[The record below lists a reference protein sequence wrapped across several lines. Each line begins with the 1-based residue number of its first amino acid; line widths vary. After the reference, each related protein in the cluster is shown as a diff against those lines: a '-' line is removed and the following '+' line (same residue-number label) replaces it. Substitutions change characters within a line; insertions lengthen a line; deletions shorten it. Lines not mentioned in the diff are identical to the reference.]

1 MNKKVVSRL
10 LVACCIVTAS
20 MSVNL
25 VSNAALPFFS
35 TEKGEVPSLAPMLDK
50 ATPAIVSISVEGTQ
64 VSRQQVPEMFKRFFG
79 GTDEQVQER
88 PFKGLGSGVIIDA
101 KKGYVVTN
109 NHVVD
114 NADEIIVKLTDG
126 REFKAKKLGADEQS
140 DIALLKI
147 EPDALA
153 AMPLAN
159 SDELRVGDF
168 VVAIGNPFGLN
179 QTVTSGIV
187 SALGRSGLNIGGY
200 ENFIQTDAAINRG
213 NSGGALVSLR
223 GELVGINT
231 AIFGP
236 NGGNVGIGFAI
247 PSNMM
252 KNLVDQIIEFG
263 EVRRGLLG
271 IMGQDI
277 DSGLADAMNLDV
289 NQGAFVSEVSPDSAA
304 DKGGIQAGDIIIEIN
319 GRSVVSFQELRAK
332 VASRG
337 AGAKL
342 ELTILRKGKTEK
354 INVVLGDATQN
365 VVIAKE
371 IHPALEGATLS
382 NGKTKQGDSGIV
394 ISELISRSP
403 ATIIG
408 LQDGDVII
416 GINRKKV
423 DTVMQ
428 LRTELEDAKINFFTL
443 YFLQRLLNAPAFKI
457 EALGSYKKFSGSE

>member
-1 MNKKVVSRL
+1 MNKVVNRFF
-10 LVACCIVTAS
+10 VACCIVTAS
-20 MSVNL
+20 MTVSL

-35 TEKGEVPSLAPMLDK
+35 NDKGEVPSLAPMLDK

-64 VSRQQVPEMFKRFFG
+64 VSRQRVPEMFKNYFG
-79 GTDEQVQER
+79 GKDEQVQER

-101 KKGYVVTN
+101 KEGYVVTN

-114 NADEIIVKLTDG
+114 NADQITVKLTDG

-147 EPDALA
+147 EPDALT
-153 AMPLAN
+153 AMPLAD
-159 SDELRVGDF
+159 SDDLRVGDF

-247 PSNMM
+247 PTNMM
-252 KNLVDQIIEFG
+252 KSLTDQIIEFG

-271 IMGQDI
+271 IKGQDI
-277 DSGLADAMNLDV
+277 DSGLADAMNLDAS
-289 NQGAFVSEVSPDSAA
+289 QGAFVSEVDPDSAA
-304 DKGGIQAGDIIIEIN
+304 EKGGILAGDIITQIN
-319 GRSVVSFQELRAK
+319 GRPVVSFQELRAK
-332 VASRG
+332 VASKG
-337 AGAKL
+337 AGAEL
-342 ELTILRKGKTEK
+342 ELTVLRKGKKEK
-354 INVVLGDATQN
+354 IDVVLSHATQN
-365 VVIAKE
+365 VVVAKE
-371 IHPALEGATLS
+371 IHPALEGATLT
-382 NGKTKQGDSGIV
+382 NGKTQQGDSGIV
-394 ISELISRSP
+394 ISDLEARAP
-403 ATIIG
+403 ATRIG

-423 DTVMQ
+423 DTLMQ
-428 LRTELEDAKINFFTL
+428 LRTQLDGAKGVIALNVKRGVSSL
-443 YFLQRLLNAPAFKI
+443 YLVIR
-457 EALGSYKKFSGSE
+457 S

>member
-1 MNKKVVSRL
+1 MSKVVNRF
-10 LVACCIVTAS
+10 LVACCVVTAS
-20 MSVNL
+20 MSVSL
-25 VSNAALPFFS
+25 VSSAAIPFFS
-35 TEKGEVPSLAPMLDK
+35 SDNSEIPSLAPMLDK

-64 VSRQQVPEMFKRFFG
+64 VSRQRVPEMFKHFFG
-79 GTDEQVQER
+79 GTEEQVQER

-114 NADEIIVKLTDG
+114 NADDITVKLTDG
-126 REFKAKKLGADEQS
+126 REFKAKKLGSDDQS

-147 EPDALA
+147 APDALI
-153 AMPLAN
+153 AMPLSD

-252 KNLVDQIIEFG
+252 KSLVDQIIEFG

-304 DKGGIQAGDIIIEIN
+304 DKGGIQAGDIITEIN
-319 GRSVVSFQELRAK
+319 SRAVASFQELRAK
-332 VASRG
+332 VASSG

-342 ELTILRKGKTEK
+342 ELTVLRKGKRERL
-354 INVVLGDATQN
+354 NVVLGDATQN
-365 VVIAKE
+365 VVVAKE
-371 IHPALEGATLS
+371 IHPALEGATLT
-382 NGKTKQGDSGIV
+382 NGKSEQGDNGVVVSGIAP
-394 ISELISRSP
+394 RSP
-403 ATIIG
+403 ASRIG
-408 LQDGDVII
+408 LKDGDVII

-423 DTVMQ
+423 DNLVQ
-428 LRTELEDAKINFFTL
+428 LRTELEEAKGVIALNVKRGISSL
-443 YFLQRLLNAPAFKI
+443 YLVIR
-457 EALGSYKKFSGSE
+457 

>member
-1 MNKKVVSRL
+1 MNKVVNRFF
-10 LVACCIVTAS
+10 VACCIVTAS
-20 MSVNL
+20 MTVSL

-35 TEKGEVPSLAPMLDK
+35 NDKGEVPSLAPMLDK

-64 VSRQQVPEMFKRFFG
+64 VSRQRVPEMFKNYFG
-79 GTDEQVQER
+79 GKDEQVQER

-101 KKGYVVTN
+101 KEGYVVTN

-114 NADEIIVKLTDG
+114 NADQITVKLTDG

-140 DIALLKI
+140 DIALLRI
-147 EPDALA
+147 EPDALT
-153 AMPLAN
+153 AMPLAD
-159 SDELRVGDF
+159 SDDLRVGDF

-247 PSNMM
+247 PTNMM
-252 KNLVDQIIEFG
+252 KSLTDQIIEFG

-271 IMGQDI
+271 IKGQDI
-277 DSGLADAMNLDV
+277 DSGLADAMNLDAS
-289 NQGAFVSEVSPDSAA
+289 QGAFVSEVAPDSAA
-304 DKGGIQAGDIIIEIN
+304 EKGGILSGDIITQIN
-319 GRSVVSFQELRAK
+319 GRPVVSFQELRAK
-332 VASRG
+332 VSSKG
-337 AGAKL
+337 AGAEL
-342 ELTILRKGKTEK
+342 ELTVLRKGKKEK
-354 INVVLGDATQN
+354 IDVVLSHATQN
-365 VVIAKE
+365 VVVAKE
-371 IHPALEGATLS
+371 IHPALEGATLT
-382 NGKTKQGDSGIV
+382 NGKTQQGDSGIV
-394 ISELISRSP
+394 ISDLEARAP
-403 ATIIG
+403 ATRIG

-423 DTVMQ
+423 DTLMQ
-428 LRTELEDAKINFFTL
+428 LRMQLDGAKGVIALNVKRGVSSL
-443 YFLQRLLNAPAFKI
+443 YLVIR
-457 EALGSYKKFSGSE
+457 S

>member
-1 MNKKVVSRL
+1 MSKVANRF

-20 MSVNL
+20 LSVSL
-25 VSNAALPFFS
+25 VTSAALPFFS
-35 TEKGEVPSLAPMLDK
+35 SEKGEIPSLAPMLDE

-64 VSRQQVPEMFKRFFG
+64 ISRQRVPEMFKHFFG
-79 GTDEQVQER
+79 GTEEQVQER

-101 KKGYVVTN
+101 KEGYVVTN

-114 NADEIIVKLTDG
+114 NADEITVKLTDG
-126 REFKAKKLGADEQS
+126 REFKAKKLGSDAQS

-147 EPDALA
+147 EPDALTA
-153 AMPLAN
+153 IPLSD

-252 KNLVDQIIEFG
+252 KSLVDQIIEFG

-289 NQGAFVSEVSPDSAA
+289 NQGAFVSEVQPDSAA
-304 DKGGIQAGDIIIEIN
+304 YNGGIKAGDIITEIN
-319 GRSVVSFQELRAK
+319 GISVASFQELRAK

-342 ELTILRKGKTEK
+342 ELTVLRKGERKK
-354 INVVLGDATQN
+354 INVILGDATQN
-365 VVIAKE
+365 VVVAKE
-371 IHPALEGATLS
+371 IHPALEGATLT
-382 NGKTKQGDSGIV
+382 NGKSEQGDNGVV
-394 ISELISRSP
+394 ISDIMSRSP
-403 ATIIG
+403 VSRIG

-423 DTVMQ
+423 DNLVQ
-428 LRTELEDAKINFFTL
+428 LRTELEDAEGVIALNVKRGISSL
-443 YFLQRLLNAPAFKI
+443 YLVIR
-457 EALGSYKKFSGSE
+457 

>member
-1 MNKKVVSRL
+1 MNRVVNRF

-20 MSVNL
+20 MSVSL
-25 VSNAALPFFS
+25 VSNASLPYLS
-35 TEKGEVPSLAPMLDK
+35 TDKGEVPSLAPMLDK

-64 VSRQQVPEMFKRFFG
+64 ISRQRVPEMFKHFFG

-126 REFKAKKLGADEQS
+126 REFTAKKLGADEQS

-153 AMPLAN
+153 AMPLAD
-159 SDELRVGDF
+159 SDDLRVGDF

-252 KNLVDQIIEFG
+252 KSLVDQIIEFG

-277 DSGLADAMNLDV
+277 DSGLSDAMKLDV
-289 NQGAFVSEVSPDSAA
+289 NQGAFVSEVQPDSAA
-304 DKGGIQAGDIIIEIN
+304 EKGGIQAGDIITEIN
-319 GRSVVSFQELRAK
+319 GRLVVSFQELRAK
-332 VASRG
+332 VASKG
-337 AGAKL
+337 AGTQL
-342 ELTILRKGKTEK
+342 ELTVLRKGKREK

-365 VVIAKE
+365 VVVAKE
-371 IHPALEGATLS
+371 IHPALEGATLTNGKSEQGS
-382 NGKTKQGDSGIV
+382 NGVV
-394 ISELISRSP
+394 ISNIESRSP
-403 ATIIG
+403 ASRIG

-423 DTVMQ
+423 DNLVQ
-428 LRTELEDAKINFFTL
+428 LRTELESAKGVIALNVKRGISSL
-443 YFLQRLLNAPAFKI
+443 YLVIRQ
-457 EALGSYKKFSGSE
+457 

>member
-1 MNKKVVSRL
+1 MSKVANRF

-20 MSVNL
+20 LSVSL
-25 VSNAALPFFS
+25 VTSAALPFFS
-35 TEKGEVPSLAPMLDK
+35 SEKGELPSLAPMLDE

-64 VSRQQVPEMFKRFFG
+64 ISRQRVPEMFKHFFG
-79 GTDEQVQER
+79 GTEEQVQER

-101 KKGYVVTN
+101 KEGYVVTN

-114 NADEIIVKLTDG
+114 NADEITVKLTDG
-126 REFKAKKLGADEQS
+126 REFKAKKLGSDAQS

-147 EPDALA
+147 EPDALTA
-153 AMPLAN
+153 IPLSD

-247 PSNMM
+247 PCNMM
-252 KNLVDQIIEFG
+252 KSLVDQIIEFG

-289 NQGAFVSEVSPDSAA
+289 NQGAFVSEVQPDSAA
-304 DKGGIQAGDIIIEIN
+304 YNGGIKAGDIITEIN
-319 GRSVVSFQELRAK
+319 GISVASFQELRAK

-342 ELTILRKGKTEK
+342 ELTVLRKGERKK
-354 INVVLGDATQN
+354 INVILGDATQN
-365 VVIAKE
+365 VVVAKE
-371 IHPALEGATLS
+371 IHPALEGATLT
-382 NGKTKQGDSGIV
+382 NGKSEQGDNGVV
-394 ISELISRSP
+394 ISDIISRSP
-403 ATIIG
+403 ASRIG

-423 DTVMQ
+423 DNLVQ
-428 LRTELEDAKINFFTL
+428 LRTELEDAEGVIALNVKRGISSL
-443 YFLQRLLNAPAFKI
+443 YLVIR
-457 EALGSYKKFSGSE
+457 

>member
-1 MNKKVVSRL
+1 
-10 LVACCIVTAS
+10 

-25 VSNAALPFFS
+25 VSHGALPFFS
-35 TEKGEVPSLAPMLDK
+35 TDKNEIPSLAPMLDQ

-64 VSRQQVPEMFKRFFG
+64 VSRQRVPEMFKHFFG
-79 GTDEQVQER
+79 GSDEQLQER

-101 KKGYVVTN
+101 KQGYVVTN

-114 NADEIIVKLTDG
+114 NADEITVKLTDG

-147 EPDALA
+147 EPNELI
-153 AMPLAN
+153 AMPLAD

-247 PSNMM
+247 PTNMM

-277 DSGLADAMNLDV
+277 DSGLADAMNLNV
-289 NQGAFVSEVSPDSAA
+289 NQGAFVSEVSAGSAA
-304 DKGGIQAGDIIIEIN
+304 EKGGIKAGDIIVEID

-337 AGAKL
+337 AGAEL
-342 ELTILRKGKTEK
+342 ELTILRKGKREK
-354 INVVLGDATQN
+354 IDVILSDAAQK

-394 ISELISRSP
+394 ISNLEARSP
-403 ATIIG
+403 ASRIG

-416 GINRKKV
+416 GINRNKV
-423 DTVMQ
+423 DTLMQ
-428 LRTELEDAKINFFTL
+428 LRSELDEAKGVIALNVKRGISSL
-443 YFLQRLLNAPAFKI
+443 YLVIR
-457 EALGSYKKFSGSE
+457 S

>member
-1 MNKKVVSRL
+1 MKKVVKRF
-10 LVACCIVTAS
+10 VGAFCIIAAS
-20 MSVNL
+20 MSINL
-25 VSNAALPFFS
+25 VSHAAIPFFS
-35 TEKGEVPSLAPMLDK
+35 TDKNEIPSLAPMLDE
-50 ATPAIVSISVEGTQ
+50 ATPTIVSISVEGTQ
-64 VSRQQVPEMFKRFFG
+64 VSRQRVPEMFKHFFG
-79 GTDEQVQER
+79 DSEEKLQER

-101 KKGYVVTN
+101 KEGYVVTN

-114 NADEIIVKLTDG
+114 NADEITVKLTDG
-126 REFKAKKLGADEQS
+126 REFKARKLGADEQS

-147 EPDALA
+147 EPDELT
-153 AMPLAN
+153 AMPLSD

-213 NSGGALVSLR
+213 NSGGALVNLR

-247 PSNMM
+247 PTNMM
-252 KNLVDQIIEFG
+252 KSLVDQIIEFG

-271 IMGQDI
+271 IIGQDI

-289 NQGAFVSEVSPDSAA
+289 NQGAFVSAVSPDSAA
-304 DKGGIQAGDIIIEIN
+304 EKGGIQAGDIITEID

-337 AGAKL
+337 AGAQL
-342 ELTILRKGKTEK
+342 ELTILRKGKRET

-365 VVIAKE
+365 VVVAKE
-371 IHPALEGATLS
+371 IHPALEGATLT
-382 NGKTKQGDSGIV
+382 NGETKQGESGVV
-394 ISELISRSP
+394 ISNLQSRSP
-403 ATIIG
+403 AARIG

-416 GINRKKV
+416 GINRRKI
-423 DTVMQ
+423 DTLME
-428 LRTELEDAKINFFTL
+428 LRSELDEAKGVVALNIKRGISSL
-443 YFLQRLLNAPAFKI
+443 YLVIR
-457 EALGSYKKFSGSE
+457 S

>member
-1 MNKKVVSRL
+1 MNKKVVNRFF
-10 LVACCIVTAS
+10 VACCIVTAS

-25 VSNAALPFFS
+25 VANAALPFFS
-35 TEKGEVPSLAPMLDK
+35 TDKGEVPSLAPMLDK

-64 VSRQQVPEMFKRFFG
+64 VSRQRVPEMFRHFFG
-79 GTDEQVQER
+79 VTDEQIQER

-126 REFKAKKLGADEQS
+126 REFTAKKLGADEQS

-147 EPDALA
+147 EPDALS
-153 AMPLAN
+153 AMPLAD

-252 KNLVDQIIEFG
+252 KSLVDQIIKFG

-271 IMGQDI
+271 IVGSDI

-289 NQGAFVSEVSPDSAA
+289 NQGAFVSEVTPDSAA
-304 DKGGIQAGDIIIEIN
+304 I
-319 GRSVVSFQELRAK
+319 
-332 VASRG
+332 
-337 AGAKL
+337 
-342 ELTILRKGKTEK
+342 TTEMS
-354 INVVLGDATQN
+354 LLLPPRLHQ
-365 VVIAKE
+365 
-371 IHPALEGATLS
+371 S
-382 NGKTKQGDSGIV
+382 
-394 ISELISRSP
+394 
-403 ATIIG
+403 
-408 LQDGDVII
+408 
-416 GINRKKV
+416 
-423 DTVMQ
+423 MQ
-428 LRTELEDAKINFFTL
+428 LVLSASVAPVAAVAHALFMTAATTSPFRCAFTGSNSL
-443 YFLQRLLNAPAFKI
+443 TTMTSSKDRLVFTCSLLAHVTPAHQHRQPGCMSAVV
-457 EALGSYKKFSGSE
+457 ETDRLAALPHNSLGVWTGCLARCRQW

>member
-1 MNKKVVSRL
+1 MNKVVNRFF
-10 LVACCIVTAS
+10 VACCIVTAS
-20 MSVNL
+20 MTVSL

-35 TEKGEVPSLAPMLDK
+35 NDKGEVPSLAPMLDK

-64 VSRQQVPEMFKRFFG
+64 VSRQRVPEMFKNYFG
-79 GTDEQVQER
+79 GKDEQVQER

-101 KKGYVVTN
+101 KEGYVVTN

-114 NADEIIVKLTDG
+114 NADQITVKLTDG

-140 DIALLKI
+140 DIALLRI
-147 EPDALA
+147 EPDALT
-153 AMPLAN
+153 AMPLAD
-159 SDELRVGDF
+159 SDDLRVGDF

-247 PSNMM
+247 PTNMM
-252 KNLVDQIIEFG
+252 KSLTDQIIEFG

-271 IMGQDI
+271 IKGQDI
-277 DSGLADAMNLDV
+277 DSGLADAMNLDAS
-289 NQGAFVSEVSPDSAA
+289 QGAFVSEVAPDSAA
-304 DKGGIQAGDIIIEIN
+304 EKGGILAGDIITQIN
-319 GRSVVSFQELRAK
+319 GRPVVSFQELRAK
-332 VASRG
+332 VSSKG
-337 AGAKL
+337 AGAEL
-342 ELTILRKGKTEK
+342 ELTVLRKGKKEK
-354 INVVLGDATQN
+354 IDVVLSHATQN
-365 VVIAKE
+365 VVVAKE
-371 IHPALEGATLS
+371 IHPALEGATLT
-382 NGKTKQGDSGIV
+382 NGKTQQGDSGIV
-394 ISELISRSP
+394 ISDLEARAP
-403 ATIIG
+403 ATRIG

-423 DTVMQ
+423 DTLMQ
-428 LRTELEDAKINFFTL
+428 LRMQLDGAKGVIALNVKRGVSSL
-443 YFLQRLLNAPAFKI
+443 YLVIR
-457 EALGSYKKFSGSE
+457 S

>member
-1 MNKKVVSRL
+1 MSKVVNRF
-10 LVACCIVTAS
+10 LVACCVVTAS
-20 MSVNL
+20 MSVSL
-25 VSNAALPFFS
+25 VSSAAIPFFS
-35 TEKGEVPSLAPMLDK
+35 SDNSQIPSLAPMLDK

-64 VSRQQVPEMFKRFFG
+64 VSRQRVPEMFKHFFG
-79 GTDEQVQER
+79 GTEEQVQER

-101 KKGYVVTN
+101 EKGYVVTN

-114 NADEIIVKLTDG
+114 NADDITVKLTDG
-126 REFKAKKLGADEQS
+126 REFKAKKLGSDDQS

-147 EPDALA
+147 DPDALI
-153 AMPLAN
+153 AMPLSD

-252 KNLVDQIIEFG
+252 KSLVDQIIEFG

-304 DKGGIQAGDIIIEIN
+304 DKGGIQAGDIITEIN
-319 GRSVVSFQELRAK
+319 SRAVASFQELRAK
-332 VASRG
+332 VASSG

-342 ELTILRKGKTEK
+342 ELTVLRKGKRERL
-354 INVVLGDATQN
+354 NVVLGDATQN
-365 VVIAKE
+365 VVVAKE
-371 IHPALEGATLS
+371 IHPALEGATLT
-382 NGKTKQGDSGIV
+382 NGKSEQGDNGVVVSGIAP
-394 ISELISRSP
+394 RSP
-403 ATIIG
+403 ASRIG
-408 LQDGDVII
+408 LKDGDVII

-423 DTVMQ
+423 DNLVQ
-428 LRTELEDAKINFFTL
+428 LRTELEEAKGVIALNVKRGISSL
-443 YFLQRLLNAPAFKI
+443 YLVIR
-457 EALGSYKKFSGSE
+457 

>member
-1 MNKKVVSRL
+1 MRKVVNRF
-10 LVACCIVTAS
+10 LVACCVVTAS
-20 MSVNL
+20 MSVSL
-25 VSNAALPFFS
+25 VSSAAIPFFS
-35 TEKGEVPSLAPMLDK
+35 SDKNQIPSLAPMLDK

-64 VSRQQVPEMFKRFFG
+64 VSRQRVPEMFKHFFG
-79 GTDEQVQER
+79 GTEEQVQER

-114 NADEIIVKLTDG
+114 NADDITVKLTDG
-126 REFKAKKLGADEQS
+126 REFKAKKLGSDDQS

-147 EPDALA
+147 DPDALI
-153 AMPLAN
+153 AMPLSD

-252 KNLVDQIIEFG
+252 KSLVDQIIEFG

-304 DKGGIQAGDIIIEIN
+304 DKGGIQAGDIITEIN
-319 GRSVVSFQELRAK
+319 NRAVASFQELRAK
-332 VASRG
+332 VASSG

-342 ELTILRKGKTEK
+342 ELTVLRKGKREK
-354 INVVLGDATQN
+354 LNVVLGDATQN
-365 VVIAKE
+365 VVVAKE
-371 IHPALEGATLS
+371 IHPALEGATLT
-382 NGKTKQGDSGIV
+382 NGKSEQGDNGVVVSV
-394 ISELISRSP
+394 IEPRSP
-403 ATIIG
+403 ASRIG
-408 LQDGDVII
+408 LKDGDVII

-423 DTVMQ
+423 DNLVQ
-428 LRTELEDAKINFFTL
+428 LRTELEEAKGVIALNVKRGISSL
-443 YFLQRLLNAPAFKI
+443 YLVIR
-457 EALGSYKKFSGSE
+457 

>member
-1 MNKKVVSRL
+1 MNKKVVNRFF
-10 LVACCIVTAS
+10 VACCIVTAS

-35 TEKGEVPSLAPMLDK
+35 NDKGEVPSLAPMLDK

-64 VSRQQVPEMFKRFFG
+64 VSRQRVPEMFKHFFG

-147 EPDALA
+147 EPDALTS
-153 AMPLAN
+153 MPLAD

-252 KNLVDQIIEFG
+252 KSLVDQIIEFG

-277 DSGLADAMNLDV
+277 DSGLSDAMNLDV
-289 NQGAFVSEVSPDSAA
+289 NQGAFVSEVTEGSAA
-304 DKGGIQAGDIIIEIN
+304 DKGGIQAGDIITEIN
-319 GRSVVSFQELRAK
+319 GRTVVSFQELRAK
-332 VASRG
+332 VASKG
-337 AGAKL
+337 AGTKL
-342 ELTILRKGKTEK
+342 ELTVLRKGKREK

-365 VVIAKE
+365 VVVAKE
-371 IHPALEGATLS
+371 VHPALEGATLT
-382 NGKTKQGDSGIV
+382 NGKSEQDDNGVV
-394 ISELISRSP
+394 ISNIESRSP
-403 ATIIG
+403 ASRIG

-423 DTVMQ
+423 DNLVQ
-428 LRTELEDAKINFFTL
+428 LRTELEDAKGVIALNVKRGISSL
-443 YFLQRLLNAPAFKI
+443 YLVIRQ
-457 EALGSYKKFSGSE
+457 